1 MLTGKLSRNI
11 HDIFDNETIEFLQIA
26 GIWHIEK
33 TKPNWAVPAHS
44 LSRKSRIKILQVF
57 QFTSFVKYTKLYI
70 GLRLRQAYGGRGVKP

>member
-33 TKPNWAVPAHS
+33 TKPN
-44 LSRKSRIKILQVF
+44 
-57 QFTSFVKYTKLYI
+57 
-70 GLRLRQAYGGRGVKP
+70 